1 MSDAVTR
8 RYLAVRGLLD
18 AVMQQLQETLRDEGF
33 DVGVLMLSAPEEAR
47 YRLEKDPSSGEYSLV
62 GDWIGEH
69 GNKLGSLLFHAD
81 GSFFVEH
88 DVVQPHPSKRRWFV
102 EAVNAW
108 GKGDNIKAES
118 RLLPMPE

>member
-18 AVMQQLQETLRDEGF
+18 AVMQQLHETLQNEGF
-33 DVGVLMLSAPEEAR
+33 DPKAFALSPPEEAL
-47 YRLEKDPSSGEYSLV
+47 YRLEKDPSNGEYSLV

-108 GKGDNIKAES
+108 GKGGNIKAES

>member
-18 AVMQQLQETLRDEGF
+18 AVMQQLQKTLRDEGF
-33 DVGVLMLSAPEEAR
+33 AAEALVLSSPEEAI
-47 YRLEKDPSSGEYSLV
+47 YRLEKDPSNGEYSLV
-62 GDWIGEH
+62 GDWIGEQ

-88 DVVQPHPSKRRWFV
+88 DVVRPHPSKRRWFV

>member
-1 MSDAVTR
+1 MPDAVTQ

-18 AVMQQLQETLRDEGF
+18 AVMQRLQETLQTEGF
-33 DVGVLMLSAPEEAR
+33 DAETLVLSPPEEAL
-47 YRLEKDPSSGEYSLV
+47 YRLEKDPSNGEYSLV

-88 DVVQPHPSKRRWFV
+88 DVVQPHPVKRRWFV

-108 GKGDNIKAES
+108 GKGDSIKAES

>member
-18 AVMQQLQETLRDEGF
+18 AVMQQLQKTLRDEGF
-33 DVGVLMLSAPEEAR
+33 DAEALVLSPPEEAL
-47 YRLEKDPSSGEYSLV
+47 YRLEKDPSNGEYSLV
-62 GDWIGEH
+62 GDWIGEQ

-88 DVVQPHPSKRRWFV
+88 DVVRPHPSKRRWFV

>member
-18 AVMQQLQETLRDEGF
+18 AVMQQLHETLQNEGF
-33 DVGVLMLSAPEEAR
+33 DPRALALSPPEEAL
-47 YRLEKDPSSGEYSLV
+47 YRLEKDPSNGEYSLV

-108 GKGDNIKAES
+108 GKGGNIKAES

>member
-1 MSDAVTR
+1 MADAVTQ
-8 RYLAVRGLLD
+8 RYLAVRDLVD
-18 AVMQQLQETLRDEGF
+18 AVMQRLQETLLNEGF
-33 DVGVLMLSAPEEAR
+33 DAEALVLNPPQEAL
-47 YRLEKDPSSGEYSLV
+47 YRLEKDPSNGEYSLV
-62 GDWIGEH
+62 GDWIGEQ

-88 DVVQPHPSKRRWFV
+88 DVVKPHPSKRRWFV

-108 GKGDNIKAES
+108 GKGDNIKAKS